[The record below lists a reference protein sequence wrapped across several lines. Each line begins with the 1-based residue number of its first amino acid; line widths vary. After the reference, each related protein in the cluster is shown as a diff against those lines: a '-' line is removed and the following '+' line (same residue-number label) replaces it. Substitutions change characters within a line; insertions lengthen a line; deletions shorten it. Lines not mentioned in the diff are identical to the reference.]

1 MYFKGL
7 GVKTQLLE
15 SILLVKKSSDRRDG
29 KSQNLLAYFYYSCLG
44 VEKNVEAIYKSV
56 SLKFCS
62 PIKNQPKLKFHIIFN
77 SIVAFVSE
85 VVFIDMKYN

>member
-7 GVKTQLLE
+7 EVKSKLLE
-15 SILLVKKSSDRRDG
+15 SKLLVKKVSDRRDG
-29 KSQNLLAYFYYSCLG
+29 KAQNLLAYFYYSGLG
-44 VEKNVEAIYKSV
+44 VEKNVGAIRKSM
-56 SLKFCS
+56 SWRFCS
-62 PIKNQPKLKFHIIFN
+62 PIKNQPELKFHIIFS

>member
-15 SILLVKKSSDRRDG
+15 SILLVKKVSDWRDG
-29 KSQNLLAYFYYSCLG
+29 KAQNLLAYFYYSGLG
-44 VEKNVEAIYKSV
+44 VEKNVEAIRKSM
-56 SLKFCS
+56 SWIFCS
-62 PIKNQPKLKFHIIFN
+62 PNKNQPKLKFHIFFS